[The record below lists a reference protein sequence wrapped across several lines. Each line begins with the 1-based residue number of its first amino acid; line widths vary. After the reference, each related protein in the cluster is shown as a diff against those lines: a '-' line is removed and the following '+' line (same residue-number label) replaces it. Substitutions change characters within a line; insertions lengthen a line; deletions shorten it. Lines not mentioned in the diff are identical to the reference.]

1 MARDPSDKRD
11 EETRAADEESSDV
24 YVRKDTLALLL
35 GQLDEERRARV
46 AAEVARED
54 REHKLREAAEERQAR
69 IVNRVLLVVLLLIVG
84 LLAVVGV
91 YVTVGF
97 PGGGSVEARPEGDGV
112 ELTVPG
118 EPTPDP

>member
-1 MARDPSDKRD
+1 MGRDPDDKRD

-46 AAEVARED
+46 AETVARED
-54 REHKLREAAEERQAR
+54 REHKLREAAEERHAR
-69 IVNRVLLVVLLLIVG
+69 IIHRVLLIVTLLIVG

-97 PGGGSVEARPEGDGV
+97 PGGGSVEASPEVDV
-112 ELTVPG
+112 DVSVPG
-118 EPTPDP
+118 EPQPDP